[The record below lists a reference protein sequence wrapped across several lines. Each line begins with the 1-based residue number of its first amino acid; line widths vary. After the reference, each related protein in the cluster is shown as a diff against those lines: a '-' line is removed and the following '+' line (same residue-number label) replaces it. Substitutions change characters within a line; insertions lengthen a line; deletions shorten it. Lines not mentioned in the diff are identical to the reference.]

1 MLAQQADLLQ
11 LAELDHRG
19 RGDPAKR
26 LAGQAAGAAGKQRRG
41 AAADEKVQEA
51 TEDSLETERMEEAYS
66 RIGTELANQGA
77 ELRRDRLLEHQ
88 WEESY
93 ANYSDNL
100 ANRPWEET

>member
-1 MLAQQADLLQ
+1 MLAKQADLLQ

-19 RGDPAKR
+19 RGDPANR
-26 LAGQAAGAAGKQRRG
+26 LARQAAGAAEKQRRG
-41 AAADEKVQEA
+41 AAVNEKVQEM

-66 RIGTELANQGA
+66 RIGAELANQGA

-93 ANYSDNL
+93 ATYSDNL
-100 ANRPWEET
+100 AKRPWEET